1 MVYNRPRIL
10 QGWRLPSHCILCL
23 AADPSGLNL
32 CAACR
37 DDLPWLKSAC
47 PRCALPM
54 PGAQQLCGACQRH
67 PPRFDTGIA
76 LFQYA
81 PPIDRLLLQLKF
93 AAGLHHA
100 RLFAA
105 LLATRLLVNAPKPDC
120 IIPVPLHPRRQRER
134 GFNQAVE
141 IARPLAKQ
149 LGCQLD
155 LQTCIRTRS
164 TPSQATLSASQRR
177 NNLRGAFSLTR
188 PLQARHV
195 ALVDDVMTTGS
206 TLNALSNLLRHA
218 GAERIDV
225 WLCARTCRAG

>member
-1 MVYNRPRIL
+1 MVYNWTGIL
-10 QGWRLPSHCILCL
+10 QQWRFKRPCVLCQ

-32 CAACR
+32 CLACR
-37 DDLPWLKSAC
+37 EDLPWLTSAC

-54 PGAQQLCGACQRH
+54 PSSDQLCGACQQH

-81 PPIDRLLLQLKF
+81 PPVDRLLLQLKF

-105 LLATRLLVNAPKPDC
+105 LLATRLADTPKPDC

-141 IARPLAKQ
+141 IARPLSK
-149 LGCQLD
+149 LLRCRLD
-155 LQTCIRTRS
+155 LHSCIRARP
-164 TPSQATLSASQRR
+164 TPPQSLLSAPQRR
-177 NNLRGAFSLTR
+177 RNLRGAFTLAR
-188 PLQARHV
+188 PLTVRHV

-218 GAERIDV
+218 GVERIDV
-225 WLCARTCRAG
+225 WVCARTCRTG